1 MSSIRSYLRATL
13 QRVITGGDITTDELD
28 KAIADPLSLDRDE
41 REAREELSHWADD
54 ADIRAREPNYAV
66 FKREWMR
73 KRLDALVE

>member
-41 REAREELSHWADD
+41 REAWEELSHWADD